1 MHKVIY
7 SVIKKGHLL
16 FTFMFTSRH
25 CICKHVVVSLVDS
38 LIICTMLHILVFL
51 ISDVLVSVY
60 LLNAMLSVPYMSLS
74 ISLAVLGEHVS
85 T

>member
-16 FTFMFTSRH
+16 FTFMFTSCH

-60 LLNAMLSVPYMSLS
+60 LLNAMLSVPYMFLS